1 MSIALK
7 AARTREVP
15 HNRLTLGEAEVEAVT
30 RTVRSGQWAQGPR
43 VAELESE
50 LARIAGVKHCVC
62 VASGLSALR
71 LALGS
76 LSVSAQDVVLVPA
89 YSCVAL
95 ANACLAWGAR
105 PVPVE
110 VESGSWNLDSGSC
123 RRAIFDHG
131 AKAVIAVNTFGAP
144 VDLTFGDR
152 SGVPVIEDCAH
163 AFGHRIGQ
171 QSLGGRSDIGILSF
185 YATKLLG
192 GGEGGAVLT
201 DSGQVCDFVKSA
213 RDYSD
218 QPPDAHRMNDKM
230 NDLEASLVLA
240 QLMRL
245 PEMLERRRKLAMR
258 YMDMLSSSGAN
269 NSFFRLP
276 RADDNRVWY
285 RFAVEILGDD
295 AASIREELRSEGVD
309 AALPVSDWRPNDGPA
324 CPKADR
330 AYRSLLSLPLYP
342 SLTEEEQDY
351 VVDTFLSLCEEK
363 SRA

>member
-7 AARTREVP
+7 ATRTREVP
-15 HNRLTLGEAEVEAVT
+15 HNRLTFGEAEVEAVT

-43 VAELESE
+43 VEELESE

-62 VASGLSALR
+62 VASGFSALR

-76 LSVSAQDVVLVPA
+76 VGVSGQDVVLVPA

-110 VESGSWNLDSGSC
+110 VESATWNLDSRSC
-123 RRAIFDHG
+123 RRAMSDYG
-131 AKAVIAVNTFGAP
+131 TKAIIAVNTFGAP
-144 VDLTFGDR
+144 VDLTFADR
-152 SGVPVIEDCAH
+152 SGVPVIEDCTH
-163 AFGHRIGQ
+163 AFGRQIGQ
-171 QSLGGRSDIGILSF
+171 QPLGGRSDIGILSF

-201 DSGQVCDFVKSA
+201 NSARVFDFVKSA

-218 QPPDAHRMNDKM
+218 QPPDGHRMNDKM

-245 PEMLERRRKLAMR
+245 PEMLRRRRELAMR
-258 YMDMLSSSGAN
+258 YLDTLSSSSAN
-269 NSFFRLP
+269 NNFYRLP

-285 RFAVEILGDD
+285 RFAIDVPGGG
-295 AASIREELRSEGVD
+295 AASIIEELRSEGVD
-309 AALPVSDWRPNDGPA
+309 AALPVSDWRPKGGLA
-324 CPKADR
+324 CPNADR

-342 SLTEEEQDY
+342 SLTEEEQHY
-351 VVDTFLSLCEEK
+351 VVDTFLSVCEEK

>member
-7 AARTREVP
+7 ATRAREVP

-43 VAELESE
+43 VAELESD
-50 LARIAGVKHCVC
+50 LARIAGVKYCVC

-76 LSVSAQDVVLVPA
+76 LGVSAQHIVLVPA

-110 VESGSWNLDSGSC
+110 VESATWNLDSRSC
-123 RRAIFDHG
+123 RRAISDHA
-131 AKAVIAVNTFGAP
+131 AKAIIAVNTFGAP

-163 AFGHRIGQ
+163 AFGRQIGQ
-171 QSLGGRSDIGILSF
+171 QALGGRSDIGILSF

-201 DSGQVCDFVKSA
+201 NSARVFDFVKSA

-218 QPPDAHRMNDKM
+218 QPPDAYRMNDKM

-245 PEMLERRRKLAMR
+245 PEMLERRRELAMR
-258 YMDMLSSSGAN
+258 YMEMLSASDAN
-269 NSFFRLP
+269 NNFFRLP
-276 RADDNRVWY
+276 RADDHQVWY
-285 RFAVEILGDD
+285 RFAVEILGDG
-295 AASIREELRSEGVD
+295 AASTRDELRGEGVD
-309 AALPVSDWRPNDGPA
+309 AALPISDWRPNDGPP
-324 CPKADR
+324 CSNADR

-351 VVDTFLSLCEEK
+351 VVDTFLSVCEEK